1 MFGRKLVRELAWVL
15 AIKLVA
21 LTAIYFLF
29 FASPVRVSP
38 QGQAAASFFNVPQER

>member
-29 FASPVRVSP
+29 FATPARIASPGDV
-38 QGQAAASFFNVPQER
+38 AALYTAGSGIR